1 MTRAEIEKLEE
12 ARRNA
17 MLTCDLTALD
27 RLFAADLTWIHSSS
41 AVDDK
46 ASFLQGFGS
55 GNLRCFRLDHSHD
68 HIRLYDSAALVT
80 GLVEMDVEVNGM
92 RRSSTNRYS
101 CLWVTRGGH
110 PQLVSWQSTR
120 VPSPA

>member
-17 MLTCDLTALD
+17 MLAGDLDTLD
-27 RLFAADLTWIHSSS
+27 SLFAADLTWIHSSCT
-41 AVDDK
+41 VDDK
-46 ASFLQGFGS
+46 ASFLQGFS
-55 GNLRCFRLDHSHD
+55 RGNLRCFRLDHFHNC
-68 HIRLYDSAALVT
+68 IRLYGSVALVT
-80 GLVEMDVEVNGM
+80 GLVEMDVEVNGT
-92 RRSSTNRYS
+92 RRSSTNRFS
-101 CLWVTRGGH
+101 CLWVTRGGP